1 MRCAGG
7 HAVPEGF
14 YFCPQCGAAVRCPNG
29 HARAQGALSCP
40 DCGQAYPSPLISG
53 GGPTGDLKSPSMS
66 PDDPPPPPSGAA
78 EKVPVSYTPPSLP
91 AVPSLQFPPGWQ
103 EPPVVPPK
111 KHHRGR
117 NWTIAVSVLGLTAVI
132 GLSFAL
138 SAPFPPASSATA
150 TTIPATTIPATPAA
164 SYLVALDLANPAF
177 DNEGAYALFAVGHA
191 MCQMFSGG
199 DTVAEVDDYSIESDN
214 NAGDVFTASEVGDLV
229 GAAVTYLC
237 PAYLSE
243 VQSYDAGM

>member
-1 MRCAGG
+1 M
-7 HAVPEGF
+7 
-14 YFCPQCGAAVRCPNG
+14 
-29 HARAQGALSCP
+29 
-40 DCGQAYPSPLISG
+40 
-53 GGPTGDLKSPSMS
+53 
-66 PDDPPPPPSGAA
+66 
-78 EKVPVSYTPPSLP
+78 SYTPPFLP
-91 AVPSLQFPPGWQ
+91 PASPPKLA
-103 EPPVVPPK
+103 PPK
-111 KHHRGR
+111 KRHKVR
-117 NWTIAVSVLGLTAVI
+117 NWAIAVGALVVVLGLISLTD
-132 GLSFAL
+132 
-138 SAPFPPASSATA
+138 APSPRTVVSATATTNPVTNPAFGTYNPSA

-191 MCQMFSGG
+191 MCQLFSGG

-214 NAGDVFTASEVGDLV
+214 DAGDVFTASEVGDLV